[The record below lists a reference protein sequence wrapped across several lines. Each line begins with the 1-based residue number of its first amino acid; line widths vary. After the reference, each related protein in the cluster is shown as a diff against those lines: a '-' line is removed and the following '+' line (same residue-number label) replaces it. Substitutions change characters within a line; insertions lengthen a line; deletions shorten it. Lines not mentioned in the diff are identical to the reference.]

1 MNYCTTCNKFVDI
14 MHKNFLFQHFPSA
27 TRARGMDT
35 PHLLDLVVTDVQDI
49 IKDIDITS
57 PLGKSNHAV

>member
-1 MNYCTTCNKFVDI
+1 